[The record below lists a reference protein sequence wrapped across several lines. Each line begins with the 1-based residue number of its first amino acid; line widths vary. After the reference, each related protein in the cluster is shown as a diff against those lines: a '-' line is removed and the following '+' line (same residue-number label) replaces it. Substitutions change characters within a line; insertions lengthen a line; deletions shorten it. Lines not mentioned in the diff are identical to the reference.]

1 MLIHSSSR
9 RLGVSRNVP
18 QPLMLLK
25 PNYNKYLLLILC
37 QTAITCVFHVFC
49 GYGGGKSSFQQY
61 ERDTEDAWD
70 DGDDDLLMRLKLD
83 TNFIQSTASQIID
96 SHSNSSPVKPHIQNS
111 SRGRPFLC

>member
-1 MLIHSSSR
+1 M
-9 RLGVSRNVP
+9 
-18 QPLMLLK
+18 
-25 PNYNKYLLLILC
+25 PNTPRKQVKNS
-37 QTAITCVFHVFC
+37 
-49 GYGGGKSSFQQY
+49 GGGKSSFQQY

-111 SRGRPFLC
+111 SRGRPFLCWSKNTLLLTILENTCTCVLYVVT